1 MACTQNQDKCL
12 RIDEVSYTSVKVHTW
27 EVEGTGIHNQSITLY
42 ASDGTTVVD
51 TGTTPASGN
60 TYVTFTG
67 LTPNTTYEVVWDN
80 YPETR
85 EAFTT
90 LSDNPRTATESQWAD
105 LAARVK
111 AKADSTSIP
120 TVNDSTITVTNNGT
134 SKGTFTTNQASA
146 GSVALDYPVITM
158 TTTDPGE
165 GSALA
170 ANNFIGVYV

>member
-1 MACTQNQDKCL
+1 MACDEINDVCL
-12 RIDEVSYTSVKVHTW
+12 YIDEVSYTSVKVHTW
-27 EVEGTGIHNQSITLY
+27 EVEGSGVYNQGITLY

-90 LSDNPRTATESQWAD
+90 LTDNPKVALESQWAD
-105 LAARVK
+105 LASRIK
-111 AKADSTSIP
+111 
-120 TVNDSTITVTNNGT
+120 
-134 SKGTFTTNQASA
+134 
-146 GSVALDYPVITM
+146 ALDARIT
-158 TTTDPGE
+158 
-165 GSALA
+165 ALENA
-170 ANNFIGVYV
+170 